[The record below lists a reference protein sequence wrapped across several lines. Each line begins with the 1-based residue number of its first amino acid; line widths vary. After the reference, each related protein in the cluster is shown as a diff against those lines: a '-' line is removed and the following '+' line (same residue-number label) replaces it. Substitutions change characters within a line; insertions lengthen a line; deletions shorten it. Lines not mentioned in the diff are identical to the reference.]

1 MKSICSI
8 LLVLTAALALGPS
21 LALGAPTQGLLTSV
35 SGQVQVK
42 SASGN
47 KTRTAEKGTAVSEG
61 ERVITDQNAKATLQ
75 LFDGSVLT
83 ISPGTDFALDKLQ
96 QPSKSDKILGFKLFV
111 GKLLAKV
118 KKLASAKS
126 SFEIEAGGVVCGV
139 RGTQFSM
146 DYHPG
151 QNKLDLDVLEGSVY
165 ANSNGHNN
173 VYNAGQ
179 QVEFLNGEPQG
190 QPNSGNNPPPNKNQG
205 ANNNNNPALGDLNH
219 QFTGGLRVNGDNT
232 LNDPGVE
239 GSVRVNVQVNVSGK

>member
-1 MKSICSI
+1 MKPIYSF
-8 LLVLTAALALGPS
+8 VLASLLALGPS
-21 LALGAPTQGLLTSV
+21 LAWGAPTQGLLTSV

-42 SASGN
+42 SASGA
-47 KTRTAEKGTAVSEG
+47 KTREAQKGTTVSEG
-61 ERVITDQNAKATLQ
+61 ERIITDKASKATLQ
-75 LFDGSVLT
+75 LFDGSELA
-83 ISPGTDFALDKLQ
+83 ISPGTDFTLDKLQ
-96 QPSKSDKILGFKLFV
+96 QPSKTDKIIGFKLFV

-151 QNKLDLDVLEGSVY
+151 QNTLDLNVLEGSVY
-165 ANSNGHNN
+165 ANSNGNTN
-173 VYNAGQ
+173 VFNAGQ

-190 QPNSGNNPPPNKNQG
+190 KPNGGSNPPPNKGQG
-205 ANNNNNPALGDLNH
+205 ANNNPALGDLNH
-219 QFTGGLRVNGDNT
+219 QFTGGLQVNGDNT

-239 GSVRVNVQVNVSGK
+239 GSVRVNVHVGVSGN